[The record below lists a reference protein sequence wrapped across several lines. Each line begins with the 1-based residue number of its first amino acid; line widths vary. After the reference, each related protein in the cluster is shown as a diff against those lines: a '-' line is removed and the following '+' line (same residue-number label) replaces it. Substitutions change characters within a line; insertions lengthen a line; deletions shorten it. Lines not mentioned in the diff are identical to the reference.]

1 MSKLKNASKPP
12 FYKTG
17 PLYFNSEDQNATD
30 PSPKSDAK
38 KKADPDPVKYFK
50 SFGSKATQRTA
61 ANPYPKDSERYR
73 KFAGLQKRVED
84 SSF

>member
-1 MSKLKNASKPP
+1 MAFKIKRFISPLRMEEDSKKTETRKP
-12 FYKTG
+12 
-17 PLYFNSEDQNATD
+17 S
-30 PSPKSDAK
+30 K
-38 KKADPDPVKYFK
+38 KKVNPNPAEHLK